1 LSLCD
6 LAGGDKLG
14 KKIVVETKDLTKRYD
29 GVTVVDRLNLR
40 IVENEVFGLLGPNG
54 AGKTTTIL
62 MLLGLTEPASG
73 TASIF
78 GFNPTREP
86 LRAKRLIGYLPE
98 NVGFYNDLTAR
109 ENLQFIAE
117 LNGVSWSEGD
127 KRINELLEVVDI
139 KDSADL
145 AVGKFSRGMKQRLGI
160 ADVLIKKPKIV
171 FLDEP
176 TAGLDPKGINQLL
189 DLVASLPQKGTTV
202 VLSSHQLQQVQKIC
216 HRVGIMS
223 KGKLV
228 IEGSLDELTKK
239 IARGARYSIE
249 VETAVPSPQAVKVI
263 RKVGGVV
270 KVEAKKNF
278 LLVSTKADLRPEIAK
293 VMVQNGFPLVNMT
306 IHGFTLDDIYMKYFK
321 EDQSK

>member
-1 LSLCD
+1 M
-6 LAGGDKLG
+6 G

-40 IVENEVFGLLGPNG
+40 IAENEVFGLLGPNG

-86 LRAKRLIGYLPE
+86 LQVKRLIGYLPE
-98 NVGFYNDLTAR
+98 NVGFYNNLSAK

-117 LNGVSWSEGD
+117 LNDISQSESD
-127 KRINELLEVVDI
+127 KRVSELLELVGI
-139 KDSADL
+139 KDAADL
-145 AVGKFSRGMKQRLGI
+145 PVGKFSRGMRQRLGI
-160 ADVLIKKPKIV
+160 ADVLIKKPKVI

-176 TAGLDPKGINQLL
+176 TAGLDPEGINQLL
-189 DLVASLPQKGTTV
+189 DLIAGLPQKGTTV

-228 IEGSLDELTKK
+228 LEGSLDELTKK
-239 IARGARYSIE
+239 VARGARYSIE

-263 RKVGGVV
+263 KKVAGVV
-270 KVEAKKNF
+270 KAEAKENF
-278 LLVSTKADLRPEIAK
+278 LIISASDDLRPEIAK

-306 IHGFTLDDIYMKYFK
+306 IHGFTLDDVYMKYFK

>member
-6 LAGGDKLG
+6 LADGDKLG

-145 AVGKFSRGMKQRLGI
+145 AVSKFSRGMKQRLGI

>member
-1 LSLCD
+1 LSLCA
-6 LAGGDKLG
+6 LADGDKLG
-14 KKIVVETKDLTKRYD
+14 KEIVVETKDLTKKYD

-117 LNGVSWSEGD
+117 LNGVSWAEGD
-127 KRINELLEVVDI
+127 KRINELLEVVGI

-160 ADVLIKKPKIV
+160 ADVLIKKPKVV

-189 DLVASLPQKGTTV
+189 DLVVSLPQKGTTV

-223 KGKLV
+223 QGKLV

-239 IARGARYSIE
+239 VARGARYSIE
-249 VETAVPSPQAVKVI
+249 VETALPSPQAVKVI
-263 RKVGGVV
+263 RKVEGVV
-270 KVEAKKNF
+270 KVEAKNNF
-278 LLVSTKADLRPEIAK
+278 LIVSTKTDLRPEIAK